1 MTAVLRIFLIA
12 FAFILLFVTT
22 MVLKKGR
29 IPIKYS
35 LLWYL
40 SGVIILAVAIF
51 PFSIECIT
59 TLIGFKTTSNF
70 VIGIIISLLLFLTMS
85 LTIITSGQKKKITLL
100 IQEVS
105 ILKSIIDKII
115 IYKDYIEIKLKNF

>member
-1 MTAVLRIFLIA
+1 MTTVLRIFLIA
-12 FAFILLFVTT
+12 FALVLLFVTT

-40 SGVIILAVAIF
+40 SGGIILAVAIF
-51 PFSIECIT
+51 PFSIEWLA
-59 TLIGFKTTSNF
+59 TLIGFKTISNF

-105 ILKSIIDKII
+105 ILKSKIE
-115 IYKDYIEIKLKNF
+115 KE